1 MRSLPR
7 IACTSWPLRA
17 CGREVTVGHKRF
29 PASDS
34 RPVPGDKQS
43 SSLTKHFGEM
53 YHLVHRP
60 EMNQRHEGREEAIM
74 GSGGVE
80 RASITINAPIDV
92 VWSVFT
98 DVERWPTWASSFT
111 SVELIN
117 GPMRLGAKARIRQ
130 PRLPT
135 VVWEVTKWEPGRSW
149 TWTATGP
156 GARTE
161 ASHNLTASGRGTV
174 AEQSIVSSGPV
185 GRLLAFAWRSLTRRY
200 LAIEAE
206 GLKQRSEQVAAS
218 SSAATAARAR

>member
-1 MRSLPR
+1 
-7 IACTSWPLRA
+7 
-17 CGREVTVGHKRF
+17 
-29 PASDS
+29 
-34 RPVPGDKQS
+34 
-43 SSLTKHFGEM
+43 
-53 YHLVHRP
+53 
-60 EMNQRHEGREEAIM
+60 M

-80 RASITINAPIDV
+80 RASITIDAPIDI

-111 SVELIN
+111 SVELID

-149 TWTATGP
+149 TWTATSP

-161 ASHNLTASGRGTV
+161 ASHVLTVSGRGTL
-174 AEQSIVSSGPV
+174 AEQSIVSSGPL
-185 GRLLAFAWRSLTRRY
+185 GRLAALVWRSLTRRY

-218 SSAATAARAR
+218 ARTAPAARAR